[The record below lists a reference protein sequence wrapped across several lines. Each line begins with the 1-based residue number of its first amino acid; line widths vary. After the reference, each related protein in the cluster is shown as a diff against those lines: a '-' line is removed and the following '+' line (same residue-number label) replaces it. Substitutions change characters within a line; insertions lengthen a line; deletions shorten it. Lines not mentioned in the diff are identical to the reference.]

1 MNLQKIF
8 MKFKQLMQKENVNKA
23 LQLLTNNMSN
33 GILLITDETLHLF
46 HTKHL
51 EMQNA
56 HDEVLL
62 QVTIKQVHPVVHEAN
77 NQTLISKAALKLRGG
92 CGPSGFDAENWRKT

>member
-8 MKFKQLMQKENVNKA
+8 MKFKHLMQKENVNRA

-33 GILLITDETLHLF
+33 GILLITDETLHLS
-46 HTKHL
+46 HTKHS

-62 QVTIKQVHPVVHEAN
+62 QVTIKQVHPFVYEAN
-77 NQTLISKAALKLRGG
+77 NETLI
-92 CGPSGFDAENWRKT
+92 

>member
-1 MNLQKIF
+1 
-8 MKFKQLMQKENVNKA
+8 MQKENVNGV
-23 LQLLTNNMSN
+23 LRLWTNNMSN

-62 QVTIKQVHPVVHEAN
+62 QVTIKQVHPVVYEAN
-77 NQTLISKAALKLRGG
+77 NETLI
-92 CGPSGFDAENWRKT
+92 